1 MCVCVYFFSTLL
13 FPTYMDMKR
22 QINMCIY
29 SKIRYAIK
37 HPMPIRLLL
46 KIGIQ
51 CKNILIFFR
60 IISFNLKSLQLM

>member
-1 MCVCVYFFSTLL
+1 MCVYFFSTLL

-46 KIGIQ
+46 KMEYNAKI
-51 CKNILIFFR
+51 FR
-60 IISFNLKSLQLM
+60 IFKELFHLI